1 METAAMKKILGV
13 SLTELVVTVAIVS
26 VIGAGAFVGI
36 RQLDE
41 AQNQVQ
47 SRAAQMANAQLLL
60 PLIEMEQARHGQQVI
75 NPDPIC
81 LIHHDG
87 TAWKHSCVKGDEV
100 TTPAQGFLTCRVLE
114 SGKAQRTAM
123 YFSSAADTDSDP
135 EKTAYRLFRQT
146 FESDDC
152 DLSRADLQT
161 EGFYNN
167 TLNFDLNKHDTLTG
181 VDSRFVLSDEVKSFE
196 VNFSADGLT
205 VENSIS
211 FIAGKTLVTEGNTTR
226 IENNQLDFDTS
237 VTPSL
242 TEDDRPVF
250 SFGTAKVVIASGNDA
265 NIHVFSNRPVF
276 EDTTVLW
283 ALGNSSSTRIIYAGQ
298 TRTSAPI
305 KISNAS
311 ASDNLIL
318 LPSDDYLT
326 DEFAELVIQEK
337 ENFKPDVR
345 ARLSANR
352 LIYGGPAETIE
363 VFLTGQASGATKIEL
378 EIDKASCDDPDADP
392 VVLEYSSSDTCSIP
406 VTISNGETTPS
417 SETRIKA
424 TASGTDKLIT
434 ATFQAASGSNY
445 YGLAGTPELS
455 FELVSDLPEISFLS
469 STSKSIRSASG
480 SKKHRVIL
488 LSDQALSRDIT
499 VNLSIASGASADCSD
514 DYQVLDQTDCD
525 GSYET
530 TFPAGR
536 FEHEFEI
543 DIKPDAAN
551 DDKESFKLA
560 IDEGS
565 YAVDSDKD
573 EHTVDLLQYSVVSFA
588 SASIS
593 NVDESQSTLS
603 IPLTLSPKAENEVKL
618 YFSSAAADATSNQF
632 IDWTFAS
639 SSNPLSASGS
649 SATLVLNLKDDSVP
663 EGIEKIAITFDEDKL
678 IGEVIAASGS
688 QSILETSD
696 DAASDFCY
704 PAGDLTIGDSGDD
717 HFHDTIGDDDVSGAD
732 IKGGSIQITD
742 GFQTSDRLTV
752 TGEPDDDTSDNT
764 NLVHTSLI
772 PLR

>member
-1 METAAMKKILGV
+1 MKQIAGV

-36 RQLDE
+36 QQLNE

-81 LIHHDG
+81 LIHQDG
-87 TAWKHSCVKGDEV
+87 TAWKHSCVEGDEV
-100 TTPAQGFLTCRVLE
+100 PTPAQGFLTCRVLE

-123 YFSSAADTDSDP
+123 YFSSALDPDSDP
-135 EKTAYRLFRQT
+135 QKTSYRLFRQT

-152 DLSRADLQT
+152 DLSKPDLQT
-161 EGFYNN
+161 EGFYND
-167 TLNFDLNKHDTLTG
+167 TANFDLNKHDTLTG

-226 IENNQLDFDTS
+226 IEDNQLDFDTS

-265 NIHVFSNRPVF
+265 NVHVFSNRPVF

-311 ASDNLIL
+311 AANNLIL
-318 LPSDDYLT
+318 LPSEDYLT

-392 VVLEYSSSDTCSIP
+392 VVLEYSSSDTCSIL

-424 TASGTDKLIT
+424 AATGTDKLIT

-445 YGLAGTPELS
+445 YGLVGTPELS

-469 STSKSIRSASG
+469 STSKSIRAASG
-480 SKKHRVIL
+480 SKKTS
-488 LSDQALSRDIT
+488 SDT
-499 VNLSIASGASADCSD
+499 
-514 DYQVLDQTDCD
+514 
-525 GSYET
+525 
-530 TFPAGR
+530 
-536 FEHEFEI
+536 
-543 DIKPDAAN
+543 
-551 DDKESFKLA
+551 
-560 IDEGS
+560 
-565 YAVDSDKD
+565 AV
-573 EHTVDLLQYSVVSFA
+573 
-588 SASIS
+588 
-593 NVDESQSTLS
+593 
-603 IPLTLSPKAENEVKL
+603 
-618 YFSSAAADATSNQF
+618 
-632 IDWTFAS
+632 
-639 SSNPLSASGS
+639 
-649 SATLVLNLKDDSVP
+649 
-663 EGIEKIAITFDEDKL
+663 
-678 IGEVIAASGS
+678 
-688 QSILETSD
+688 
-696 DAASDFCY
+696 
-704 PAGDLTIGDSGDD
+704 
-717 HFHDTIGDDDVSGAD
+717 
-732 IKGGSIQITD
+732 
-742 GFQTSDRLTV
+742 
-752 TGEPDDDTSDNT
+752 
-764 NLVHTSLI
+764 
-772 PLR
+772 

>member
-87 TAWKHSCVKGDEV
+87 TAWKHSCVEGDEV

-114 SGKAQRTAM
+114 SGKAQRTAI

-161 EGFYNN
+161 EGFYND
-167 TLNFDLNKHDTLTG
+167 TANFDLNKHDTLTG

-211 FIAGKTLVTEGNTTR
+211 FIAGKTIVTEGNTTR
-226 IENNQLDFDTS
+226 IEDNQLDFDTS

-250 SFGTAKVVIASGNDA
+250 SLGTETLIIASGNDA
-265 NIHVFSNRPVF
+265 QIYVYSDRPVF
-276 EDTTVLW
+276 EDTKILW
-283 ALGNSSSTRIIYAGQ
+283 ALGNSSGTKIIYAGQ

-305 KISNAS
+305 SISNAS
-311 ASDNLIL
+311 SSDNLIL
-318 LPSDDYLT
+318 LPSEDYLT
-326 DEFAELVIQEK
+326 DEYAELVIQEK
-337 ENFKPDVR
+337 ENFKPNVR

-363 VFLTGQASGATKIEL
+363 VFLTGQASGATEIEL
-378 EIDKASCDDPDADP
+378 EINQASCDDPDANP
-392 VVLEYSSSDTCSIP
+392 VVLQYSSSDTCLIP
-406 VTISNGETTPS
+406 VEISDGETTPS

-424 TASGTDKLIT
+424 AASGTDKLIT
-434 ATFQAASGSNY
+434 AAFQAASGSNY

-455 FELVSDLPEISFLS
+455 FEFVSDLPEISFLS
-469 STSKSIRSASG
+469 SG
-480 SKKHRVIL
+480 STAIEPGADSNRHRVVL
-488 LSDQALSRDIT
+488 LSNIQLPRDLT
-499 VNLSIASGASADCSD
+499 VNLGLTAASATCGSSSD
-514 DYQVLDQTDCD
+514 FKVPDQSCGD
-525 GSYET
+525 SYET
-530 TFPAGR
+530 TFPAGQ
-536 FEHEFEI
+536 FEHAFEVDIYADSSADDDETLVISLSNGAYDI
-543 DIKPDAAN
+543 D
-551 DDKESFKLA
+551 
-560 IDEGS
+560 GS
-565 YAVDSDKD
+565 AD
-573 EHTVDLLQYSVVSFA
+573 EHSITISEYSIVSFA
-588 SASIS
+588 NSSITS
-593 NVDESQSTLS
+593 IEESDGTATIALNIEPAAQTEL
-603 IPLTLSPKAENEVKL
+603 KL
-618 YFSSAAADATSNQF
+618 KFASAAVGDTNTF
-632 IDWTFAS
+632 IDWSFAD
-639 SSNPLSASGS
+639 NP
-649 SATLVLNLKDDSVP
+649 
-663 EGIEKIAITFDEDKL
+663 
-678 IGEVIAASGS
+678 
-688 QSILETSD
+688 
-696 DAASDFCY
+696 
-704 PAGDLTIGDSGDD
+704 
-717 HFHDTIGDDDVSGAD
+717 
-732 IKGGSIQITD
+732 
-742 GFQTSDRLTV
+742 LTV
-752 TGEPDDDTSDNT
+752 TEGSSSANLTLNLT
-764 NLVHTSLI
+764 NSAYSSVK
-772 PLR
+772 